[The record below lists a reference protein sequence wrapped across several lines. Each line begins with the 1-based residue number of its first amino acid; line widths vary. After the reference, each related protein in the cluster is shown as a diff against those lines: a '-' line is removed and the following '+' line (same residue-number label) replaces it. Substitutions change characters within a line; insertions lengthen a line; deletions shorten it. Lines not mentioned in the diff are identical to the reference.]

1 MMQPETHDDGRRES
15 ARGGNGVA
23 AWEWELVAGPDT
35 ITEGPAWDG
44 TGLWYTSI
52 RHNEIRR
59 YDPATGEVTTIYRDT
74 GGSNGLAFGP
84 DGSLYACEG
93 TGRAIARYAPDGT
106 KSILVD
112 SVDGN
117 RLNSPNDLVVDSAG
131 RVWFT
136 DPRYGD
142 DHSDRELDHD
152 SVYRIEPSPDGS
164 LPWRITRLTT
174 DTTRPNGLLLSAD
187 ERTLYVAQSD
197 YDPDAV
203 RQLRAYPIADDGS
216 LGAPTVLHDFGE
228 ARGIDGMRLDADGNI
243 VATCGWELSG
253 PGSRIAVFA
262 PDGTV
267 LEEHAVPDG
276 RPSNCAFG
284 GPDLTDLYVTT
295 LSGHLYRIPNTGRT
309 GALQPPAQRPYL
321 GA

>member
-1 MMQPETHDDGRRES
+1 M
-15 ARGGNGVA
+15 A
-23 AWEWELVAGPDT
+23 AWDWELIAGPDT

-44 TGLWYTSI
+44 AGLWYTSI
-52 RHNEIRR
+52 RHSEIRR
-59 YDPATGEVTTIYRDT
+59 YDPATGHVTTMYRDS
-74 GGSNGLAFGP
+74 GGSNGLAFGQ

-112 SVDGN
+112 RFDGG
-117 RLNSPNDLVVDSAG
+117 RLNSPNDLVVDRAG
-131 RVWFT
+131 RIWFT

-152 SVYRIEPSPDGS
+152 SVYRIDPSPHGS
-164 LPWRITRLTT
+164 LPWPITRLTT

-187 ERTLYVAQSD
+187 EQTLYVAQSD
-197 YDPDAV
+197 YDADSV
-203 RQLRAYPIADDGS
+203 RQLRAYPVAADGT

-228 ARGIDGMRLDADGNI
+228 ARGIDGMRLDNEGNI
-243 VATCGWELSG
+243 VATCGWELNG

-295 LSGHLYRIPNTGRT
+295 LSGHLFRVANTGRT
-309 GALQPPAQRPYL
+309 GALPPPARLPYL